1 MRGLVIDT
9 ALGGLS
15 VALFEHGTILASRHE
30 LMARGHQERL
40 GELVRDVAAEAGG
53 FDGLGRITVTVGPGS
68 FTGLRVGLAFALGLG
83 AALDRP
89 VLGITTLAALAGSV
103 DDLMEAYRWLLDSSE
118 AKSFESVAIDSISE
132 VAEVVLNAEKKSSK
146 DPRQAYGAMQEQIA
160 DIIRAFRDLPERHV
174 FMIAKLDKSQD
185 EMGKMLYA
193 PSMPGN
199 KTGQALPYF
208 FDEVLALRVERDA
221 DGNSYR
227 ALLCDGDGSW
237 LAKDRSGKLD
247 QWEAPDLG
255 EIINKIRGAK

>member
-15 VALFEHGTILASRHE
+15 VALFEHGTILAARHE

-103 DDLMEAYRWLLDSSE
+103 DSPGDASAGLPVLA
-118 AKSFESVAIDSISE
+118 AIDARRGE
-132 VAEVVLNAEKKSSK
+132 VYA
-146 DPRQAYGAMQEQIA
+146 QAFAGGRPSGAPEA
-160 DIIRAFRDLPERHV
+160 LTLEAALDLARTLGPAALV
-174 FMIAKLDKSQD
+174 GS
-185 EMGKMLYA
+185 GA
-193 PSMPGN
+193 PLLAGACPAAAI
-199 KTGQALPYF
+199 QALAAPAPAGLVAAARRADQPARPLY
-208 FDEVLALRVERDA
+208 LR
-221 DGNSYR
+221 
-227 ALLCDGDGSW
+227 
-237 LAKDRSGKLD
+237 
-247 QWEAPDLG
+247 APDATPPSRLPG
-255 EIINKIRGAK
+255 QPRPTREPS